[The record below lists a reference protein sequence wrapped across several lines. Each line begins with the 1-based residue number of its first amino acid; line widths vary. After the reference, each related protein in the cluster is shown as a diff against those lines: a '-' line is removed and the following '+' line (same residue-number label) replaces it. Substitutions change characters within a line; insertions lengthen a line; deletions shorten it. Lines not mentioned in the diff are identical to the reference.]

1 MFDSWWHHNRFGNFS
16 EPIEIQS
23 FQWVFFYTPIR
34 KFQPIRVSG
43 NVPFGGFFRVPLKN
57 HRLHY
62 ISLIYN
68 NLRQSFLGAKTY
80 FCIPA

>member
-1 MFDSWWHHNRFGNFS
+1 GNFS

-68 NLRQSFLGAKTY
+68 NLR
-80 FCIPA
+80 

>member
-1 MFDSWWHHNRFGNFS
+1 MRELTLVNPPRFTT
-16 EPIEIQS
+16 EP
-23 FQWVFFYTPIR
+23 
-34 KFQPIRVSG
+34 G